1 MEIEVKRVK
10 SEIHSH
16 DSMVFFWMKW
26 IKVQNEH
33 IQKKKKTPSMT
44 ATRIFRFVSTEQI
57 GVVYGEYKEIRDL
70 FIEERNIIL
79 F

>member
-26 IKVQNEH
+26 IKVQNER
-33 IQKKKKTPSMT
+33 IPIKILSMT
-44 ATRIFRFVSTEQI
+44 ATRIGPIKKKMFRMVVS
-57 GVVYGEYKEIRDL
+57 DL
-70 FIEERNIIL
+70 
-79 F
+79 